1 LERQKAFRED
11 HLGLVQEAHARGDL
25 VIAGA
30 LADPP
35 DGADMIFKGD
45 RPAAAEEFARRDVYV
60 QNGLITEWT
69 VRPWN
74 VAIGGD
80 SIG

>member
-1 LERQKAFRED
+1 M
-11 HLGLVQEAHARGDL
+11 
-25 VIAGA
+25 IAGA

-35 DGADMIFKGD
+35 DGAVMIFKGD
-45 RPAAAEEFARRDVYV
+45 SPAAAEEFTRRDVYI
-60 QNGLITEWT
+60 QKGLITEWT